1 MAASDLLKAT
11 IRRFRL
17 SPADEQAIFNF
28 FDGKLTDPTFEPN
41 ENLIKYY
48 VEQDPTITEIFDRRF
63 AGNKELREAGRPEYS
78 YSDYIRLENEMRDD
92 LRDAGLPPGFYDDEQ
107 SLSKLIGGQ
116 VSRSELRDR
125 ATAAYTAVR
134 QADPG
139 TVAELRNLY
148 GVTEGDMAAY
158 FLDPQKALNSIGQR
172 LTGQDLIRRT
182 QAAQVAAQARQQA
195 GMGIT
200 AETAETLART
210 LGPGAEG
217 AAREGFSQIAQQQGL
232 FQAQMAGEDV
242 IGQEEAI
249 AGTFGTSA
257 QAAQRIA
264 TRRRRR
270 QAEFET
276 GGGFAAGQ
284 TGVAGLRTASE

>member
-17 SPADEQAIFNF
+17 SPADEQAIFDF

-63 AGNKELREAGRPEYS
+63 AGNKMLREAGRPEYS

-92 LRDAGLPPGFYDDEQ
+92 LRDVGLPPGFYDDEE
-107 SLSKLIGGQ
+107 SLSRLIGGQ
-116 VSRSELRDR
+116 VSRVELRDR

-158 FLDPQKALNSIGQR
+158 FLDPTKAVNAIGQR

-195 GMGIT
+195 GMGLT
-200 AETAETLART
+200 AEQAESLATAGVDQGTARQ
-210 LGPGAEG
+210 GF
-217 AAREGFSQIAQQQGL
+217 ARIFEEQQL
-232 FQAQMAGEDV
+232 YRPQMAGEDV

-249 AGTFGTSA
+249 AATFGTSA
-257 QAAQRIA
+257 EAAQRVA

-270 QAEFET
+270 QAEFES

-284 TGVAGLRTASE
+284 TGVAGLRTASQ